1 MNAEM
6 TLTYQR
12 MKRDL
17 DAAARIQRSL
27 LPSASPLIDGV
38 RVAWDLIPCEE
49 LAGDSL
55 NLLRLDDDHLGV
67 YILDV
72 SGHGL
77 EAALLAVTL
86 HKVIDAMVG
95 GPSMLNRRN
104 GSSCPMV
111 SPAELCT
118 ELNRIFPMNPE
129 NAQYFTLLYGVL
141 DTRQSSFRYATAGH
155 HVPIYVPPH
164 GMPVEIAEHGFPVGV
179 VEDAHYQ
186 EQRIDMA
193 HGGRLYFYSDGLVDA
208 ECIYE
213 GPFGKSRLLQTIE
226 DTRRHS
232 LHDSV
237 GHIIERVRDWSSTA
251 RLEDD
256 ASLLA
261 LEIG

>member
-6 TLTYQR
+6 IVTYER

-17 DAAARIQRSL
+17 EAAARIQRSL
-27 LPSASPLIDGV
+27 LPAASPLVDGV

-55 NLLRLDDDHLGV
+55 NLLRLDEHHLGV

-86 HKVIDAMVG
+86 HKVLDAMAA
-95 GPSMLNRRN
+95 GPSLFSRRN
-104 GSSCPMV
+104 GARCPIV
-111 SPAELCT
+111 CPAELCA
-118 ELNRIFPMNPE
+118 ELNRIFPMDVENP
-129 NAQYFTLLYGVL
+129 QYFTLLYGVF
-141 DTRQSSFRYATAGH
+141 DTRNSVFRYAAAGH
-155 HVPIYVPPH
+155 HPPIYVPPY
-164 GMPVEIAEHGFPVGV
+164 GAPEEIPAYGLPIGV
-179 VEDAHYQ
+179 VEDVQYE
-186 EQRIDMA
+186 EQVIAMEP
-193 HGGRLYFYSDGLVDA
+193 GGRLYFYSDGLIDA
-208 ECIYE
+208 ECFYE
-213 GPFGKSRLLQTIE
+213 GPFGKSRLLRAIE
-226 DTRRHS
+226 DTRTHS
-232 LHDSV
+232 LNHSV

-261 LEIG
+261 LEVG